1 MADRSFCS
9 GLIYAFLVG
18 GTYFSIFYTT
28 FYLIDK
34 IDKRFSRH
42 EEKHESCED

>member
-1 MADRSFCS
+1 MSDRSFFGS
-9 GLIYAFLVG
+9 LFDVFLFG
-18 GTYFSIFYTT
+18 GTSYAIIFGT